1 MPHLTQSPNVVRN
14 KLDMLKKLTGYLF
27 AVIGFVGFGFFRTYK
42 SSVIPFSTLWF
53 VVSIFIGLVG
63 LYFVYISQSK
73 KLSKQEKYN
82 KECFDRLKQ
91 NGEKIVLTVDNCEI
105 RENNYYEEVTDQRH
119 YKMQAID
126 ALYNP
131 NENYKQNYI
140 EQTAIIYNYING
152 DKKIRMTSQSF
163 PFAID
168 TLTSYIENELLF
180 LYVNRFDKNE
190 YAFEIIV

>member
-1 MPHLTQSPNVVRN
+1 
-14 KLDMLKKLTGYLF
+14 MLKKLTGYLF